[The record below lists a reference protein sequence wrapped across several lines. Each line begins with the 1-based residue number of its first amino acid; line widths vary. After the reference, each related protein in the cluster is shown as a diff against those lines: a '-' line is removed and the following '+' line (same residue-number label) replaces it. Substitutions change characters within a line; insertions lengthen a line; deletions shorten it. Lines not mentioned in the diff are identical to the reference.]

1 MVMTKWLI
9 CILFFWAQSGWGQ
22 EMNVTVTLVNTLSGN
37 NYDPKI
43 FKTLENAI
51 AGFINTKKWTDDD
64 YEANE
69 KIQATFFINITES
82 PEPNV
87 FVGQLTIQSSR
98 PVYNTSYVTPVFRHV
113 DQDVVFKYVENDPI
127 EFSDNIYISN
137 LSSLLA
143 FYVYMVIGYDY
154 DSYSLMGGTKYF
166 EKCEMIANN
175 VPFNSTV
182 GKSSIQGWKQTDGSG
197 ISAQKNRFWLSST
210 LVNSKNEKI
219 RKAVYQYHIK
229 GMDILINKPDDAKKN
244 ILEVLNTINEESR
257 STQLY
262 ISIIFISAKG
272 QEIVNVFSTATEE
285 QRKKVIEPLA
295 KLDATN
301 ADKYKK
307 ALKL

>member
-1 MVMTKWLI
+1 MKKWLLG
-9 CILFFWAQSGWGQ
+9 ILLLSANLIQAQ

-37 NYDPKI
+37 SYDPKI

-51 AGFINTKKWTDDD
+51 ASFINNRKWTDD
-64 YEANE
+64 EFEPNE

-82 PEPNV
+82 PETNV
-87 FVGQLTIQSSR
+87 FVGQLTVQSSR
-98 PVYNTSYVTPVFRHV
+98 PVYNTSYMTPLFRHI
-113 DQDVVFKYVENDPI
+113 DQDIVFKYVENDPI
-127 EFSDNIYISN
+127 EFSDNIYINN

-143 FYVYMVIGYDY
+143 YYVYMVIGYDY
-154 DSYSLMGGTKYF
+154 DSYSSMGGTKYF
-166 EKCEMIANN
+166 EKCDMIANN
-175 VPFNSTV
+175 VPFNTSV
-182 GKSSIQGWKQTDGSG
+182 GRSSVQGWKQTDGSG

-210 LVNSKNEKI
+210 LINSKNEKI

-229 GMDILINKPDDAKKN
+229 GMDLLMSKPEEAKKS
-244 ILEVLNTINEESR
+244 ILEVLNTINEASR

-272 QEIVNVFSTATEE
+272 QEIVNVFSTAPEE
-285 QRKKVIEPLA
+285 QRKQIMEPLA

-301 ADKYKK
+301 ADKYRK